1 MPKFGAVLFDLDDT
15 LHDDTHAFTT
25 AAQEVAA
32 EVAAEHGIDALSLK
46 RAYIAEAE
54 GFWHRL
60 TAAELQTKL
69 SQLRATMWGNALRS
83 VGLEDEVLAQ
93 RSATNYNV
101 YRKKYFALFPG
112 ALDLLQQLRAAGI
125 KLGLLTNGVSE
136 THRDKI
142 ALLQITEYF
151 DAIFLAD
158 EVGMVKPDPLL
169 FAHACAKLQTA
180 PAQSAMVGDRYE
192 RDIAGALEAGLFTI
206 WVNVR
211 NEELP
216 PSVRAPHVTVSGIA
230 EVASHLLS
238 DGAPASRHN

>member
-1 MPKFGAVLFDLDDT
+1 MSELRAVLFDLDDT
-15 LHDDTHAFTT
+15 LHDDTYAFTT
-25 AAQEVAA
+25 AAEQVAA
-32 EVAAEHGIDALSLK
+32 EVAAEHGIDALALK

-60 TAAELQTKL
+60 TANELRTRL
-69 SQLRATMWGNALRS
+69 SQLRATLWGNALRS
-83 VGLEDEVLAQ
+83 VGLDVDGLAE

-101 YRKKYFALFPG
+101 YRKRHFSLFPG
-112 ALDLLQQLRAAGI
+112 ALDLLRDLKTAGM

-136 THRDKI
+136 THREKI

-169 FAHACAKLQTA
+169 FAHACTKLRCS
-180 PAQSAMVGDRYE
+180 PSESAMVGDRYE
-192 RDIAGALEAGLFTI
+192 RDIVGALDAGLFTI

-211 NEELP
+211 NEPLP
-216 PSVRAPHVTVSGIA
+216 AGARPPNVTVSGIA
-230 EVASHLLS
+230 EVESHLIGES
-238 DGAPASRHN
+238 SKHAT

>member
-1 MPKFGAVLFDLDDT
+1 MSELRAVLFDLDDT
-15 LHDDTHAFTT
+15 LHDDTYAFTT

-32 EVAAEHGIDALSLK
+32 EVAAEHGIDALALK

-60 TAAELQTKL
+60 TASELRVKL
-69 SQLRATMWGNALRS
+69 SQMRATMWGNALRS
-83 VGLEDEVLAQ
+83 VGLDDAHLAE
-93 RSATNYNV
+93 RSAANYNI
-101 YRKKYFALFPG
+101 YRKRYFALFPG
-112 ALDLLQQLRAAGI
+112 ALDLLRELRAAGM

-136 THRDKI
+136 THREQI

-169 FAHACAKLQTA
+169 FAHACTKLRTS
-180 PAQSAMVGDRYE
+180 PSESAMVGDRYE
-192 RDIAGALEAGLFTI
+192 RDILGALDAGLFTI

-211 NEELP
+211 GEPLP
-216 PSVRAPHVTVSGIA
+216 RGARPPAVSVSSIA
-230 EVASHLLS
+230 EVASHLI
-238 DGAPASRHN
+238 GEASRNAT

>member
-1 MPKFGAVLFDLDDT
+1 MTNLRAVLFDLDDT

-32 EVAAEHGIDALSLK
+32 EVAAEHGIDALALK

-60 TAAELQTKL
+60 TASELKTKL
-69 SQLRATMWGNALRS
+69 SQMRASMWGNALRS
-83 VGLEDEVLAQ
+83 VGLDDERLAE
-93 RSATNYNV
+93 RSATNYNI
-101 YRKKYFALFPG
+101 YRKKYFSLFPG
-112 ALDLLQQLRAAGI
+112 ALDLLRQLKDAGM

-136 THRDKI
+136 THREKI
-142 ALLQITEYF
+142 ALLQIAEYF

-169 FAHACAKLQTA
+169 FAHACTKLRT
-180 PAQSAMVGDRYE
+180 PPSESAMVGDRYE
-192 RDIAGALEAGLFTI
+192 RDVAGALDAGLFTV

-211 NEELP
+211 REPLP
-216 PSVRAPHVTVSGIA
+216 KGARAPDVTVSSIA
-230 EVASHLLS
+230 EVGSQLL
-238 DGAPASRHN
+238 GEPSRHGR